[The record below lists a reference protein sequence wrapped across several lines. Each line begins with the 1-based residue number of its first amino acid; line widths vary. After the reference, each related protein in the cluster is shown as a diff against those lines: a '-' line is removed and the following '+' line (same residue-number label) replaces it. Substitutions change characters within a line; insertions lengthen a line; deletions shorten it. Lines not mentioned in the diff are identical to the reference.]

1 METENEKLI
10 NQELLREAEMI
21 RQGRDRYQRQIK
33 KNEEK
38 GRQSVT
44 PPYIYLQKEL
54 LVPLSE
60 GIDNFITNSFNS
72 TQAGARKTSA
82 IPLRDLND
90 PKKIALIALKGI
102 IDGISLKKSFNIPII
117 FLPYYL
123 DVHQILM

>member
-60 GIDNFITNSFNS
+60 GIDNFITNIFNC
-72 TQAGARKTSA
+72 THAGATKTSA
-82 IPLRDLND
+82 KP
-90 PKKIALIALKGI
+90 
-102 IDGISLKKSFNIPII
+102 
-117 FLPYYL
+117 
-123 DVHQILM
+123 

>member
-44 PPYIYLQKEL
+44 PPYILPAKTF
-54 LVPLSE
+54 S
-60 GIDNFITNSFNS
+60 SF
-72 TQAGARKTSA
+72 K
-82 IPLRDLND
+82 
-90 PKKIALIALKGI
+90 
-102 IDGISLKKSFNIPII
+102 
-117 FLPYYL
+117 
-123 DVHQILM
+123 